1 MKIAPAQMP
10 KNAKKYAKILVIPT
24 VIAAGLSSCNTKNSS
39 PEKDIF
45 EKTKEIVES
54 LQENMSQLNPEL
66 YMYSPDSAAAVVGK
80 SLALVD
86 SLQRTML
93 QASPVANIS
102 AADTTSTGK
111 DVNIQISSANGV
123 TSINANNFDIQH
135 DNGIF
140 PIDFPF
146 SNNRTYQSAIFQA
159 LPYINDGKFKRIE
172 AMANGFV
179 IDGKYKMKADRAGGY
194 SGKYS
199 LLDSHGFKIDRLRN
213 GNFNLLY
220 KNDDEIEAVAFSKDG
235 KMLSKFEAIRQNS
248 NGNPFILPVSETLFS
263 IGAVKTFSFGT
274 NLRDEY
280 KNTEERIVKFNN
292 PLSHKEF
299 ELITDALSDA
309 RKAMVFIDKKQIS
322 GDKLEYVY
330 ASDLSVNDPDN
341 WHTLTLHNDIGLVF
355 NNRNLFRFGINR
367 VNIQPM
373 ENGGFALSIIDP
385 ENEIILTNYYDKDL
399 NKRDKEWFEKEKE
412 IRERLQRELSAAMM
426 EKALENIKNG
436 KPAHFKLGDNSVILL
451 PKPGEMVVGETSL
464 GVRAQTSF
472 DEIREA
478 IENLPPA
485 VKAGMVVVTVA
496 AGAYALDAIVFP
508 SFLDGAAAMGVIPAS
523 VGAAL

>member
-1 MKIAPAQMP
+1 MRINYNVNNFHRNRQTTNTNFGALKREESDKKQMP
-10 KNAKKYAKILVIPT
+10 EIAKKLIIPT
-24 VIAAGLSSCNTKNSS
+24 IIAAGLSSCDMKNPY
-39 PEKDIF
+39 PEKDMF
-45 EKTKEIVES
+45 EHAIELVNDLHNELEKLNIPEGKLIV
-54 LQENMSQLNPEL
+54 
-66 YMYSPDSAAAVVGK
+66 
-80 SLALVD
+80 
-86 SLQRTML
+86 
-93 QASPVANIS
+93 S
-102 AADTTSTGK
+102 AAD
-111 DVNIQISSANGV
+111 SSEAK
-123 TSINANNFDIQH
+123 I
-135 DNGIF
+135 
-140 PIDFPF
+140 
-146 SNNRTYQSAIFQA
+146 NNRTYQSAIFQA
-159 LPYINDGKFKRIE
+159 LPYINDGKFKQID
-172 AMANGFV
+172 AMVNGFV
-179 IDGKYKMKADRAGGY
+179 IDGKYKMKADRNGGY

-199 LLDSHGFKIDRLRN
+199 LFDSHSFKIDRLRN

-220 KNDDEIEAVAFSKDG
+220 KNGDEIEAVAFSKDG

-263 IGAVKTFSFGT
+263 IGAVKTFSFDT
-274 NLRDEY
+274 SLRDEY

-309 RKAMVFIDKKQIS
+309 RKAMVFLDKKQIS

-330 ASDLSVNDPDN
+330 ATDLSVNNPSN

-355 NNRNLFRFGINR
+355 NNRNLLKFGVNR

-373 ENGGFALSIIDP
+373 ENGGYSLSAIDP
-385 ENEIILTNYYDKDL
+385 SNEIILTNYYDKDL

-412 IRERLQRELSAAMM
+412 IREQLQRKLSAAMM

-451 PKPGEMVVGETSL
+451 PKMGQMVVGETSL
-464 GVRAQTSF
+464 GVRAKTSF
-472 DEIREA
+472 DEVREA
-478 IENLPPA
+478 IENLPA
-485 VKAGMVVVTVA
+485 GVKAGIVVVSVA
-496 AGAYALDAIVFP
+496 VGAYALDAIVFP